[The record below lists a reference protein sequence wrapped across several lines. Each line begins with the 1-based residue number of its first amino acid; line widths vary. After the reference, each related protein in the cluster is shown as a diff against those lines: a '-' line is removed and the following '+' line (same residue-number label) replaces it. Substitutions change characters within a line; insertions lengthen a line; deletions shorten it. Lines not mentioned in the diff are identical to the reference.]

1 MSPGVVGVWL
11 HLKISPQNEVSLFVE
26 VQSQHYVAFL
36 VIAPPV
42 SHYRLLAIE
51 VQSLELP
58 LEAVV
63 EVFVVKFSIELGEKD
78 VDLLPL
84 ELSLLK
90 ADQEARVVSHSLERH
105 SLALQAHLH
114 E

>member
-1 MSPGVVGVWL
+1 
-11 HLKISPQNEVSLFVE
+11 
-26 VQSQHYVAFL
+26 
-36 VIAPPV
+36 
-42 SHYRLLAIE
+42 
-51 VQSLELP
+51 LELP

-90 ADQEARVVSHSLERH
+90 ADQEARVVSHSLEPH